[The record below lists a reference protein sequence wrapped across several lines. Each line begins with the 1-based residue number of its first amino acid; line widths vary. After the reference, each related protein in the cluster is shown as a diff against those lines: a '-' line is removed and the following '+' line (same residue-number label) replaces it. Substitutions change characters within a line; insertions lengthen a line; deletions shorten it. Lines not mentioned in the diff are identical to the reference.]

1 MWRQIETRQ
10 EWDRKIQREM
20 LETREEEEQC
30 GREQES
36 RITGLVGEI
45 AEQRGLTYRFPA
57 DCTMALPNKWRHRR
71 RNNFD

>member
-1 MWRQIETRQ
+1 MWRQIETGQ

-20 LETREEEEQC
+20 LETREEEKQC

-45 AEQRGLTYRFPA
+45 VEQRGLTWQFPA
-57 DCTMALPNKWRHRR
+57 DCVTVSPNNWGHRR
-71 RNNFD
+71 RKNFG